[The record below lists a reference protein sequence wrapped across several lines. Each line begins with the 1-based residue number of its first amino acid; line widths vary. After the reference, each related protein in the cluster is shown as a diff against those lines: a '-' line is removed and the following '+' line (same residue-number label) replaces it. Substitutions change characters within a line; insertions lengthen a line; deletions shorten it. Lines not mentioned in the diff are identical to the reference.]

1 MLEVALEAARAA
13 GEIQRA
19 RFGGDFKVTLKGEVD
34 LVTEVDLA
42 CEEAIRETFARL
54 TPGVALLGEEGG
66 EEPCP
71 ADNTSIAERSERWI
85 FDPLD
90 GTTNFA
96 HGVPHFCVSIALE
109 RNGKIV
115 AGVILDPLK
124 GELFAAEKGRGAT
137 LNGAPIHVSM
147 RTELRQ
153 CLLAS
158 GFPYD
163 RATNPR
169 HIFEAFAA
177 LTRAGRGI
185 RRLGAAALDLAY
197 VAAGRFDGFWEVG
210 LKPWDL
216 SAGALL
222 VQEAGGRV
230 ESLGTDTFEHTLPD
244 IVATN
249 GLVHSRITEILR
261 RHI

>member
-1 MLEVALEAARAA
+1 LLEIAIEAAKIA
-13 GEIQRA
+13 GAIQRE
-19 RFGGDFKVTLKGEVD
+19 RFGTKLDVKLKGEVD

-42 CEEAIRETFARL
+42 CEEAIRELFARL

-66 EEPCP
+66 QLSSEDG
-71 ADNTSIAERSERWI
+71 ANERWI

-90 GTTNFA
+90 GTTNYA
-96 HGVPHFCVSIALE
+96 HGVPHFCSSIAFE
-109 RNGKIV
+109 QGGKIV
-115 AGVILDPLK
+115 VGALYDPIK
-124 GELFAAEKGRGAT
+124 DELFTAKEGAGAS
-137 LNGAPIHVSM
+137 LNGSPLHVSE
-147 RTELRQ
+147 RSGLRQ
-153 CLLAS
+153 ALLAT

-169 HIFEAFAA
+169 KIFEAFTA

-185 RRLGAAALDLAY
+185 RRLGSAALDLAY

-222 VQEAGGRV
+222 VKEAGGKV
-230 ESLGTDTFEHTLPD
+230 SSFDKEFDHNLPD
-244 IVATN
+244 IIASN
-249 GLVHSRITEILR
+249 KHIHSELTEIILNYL
-261 RHI
+261 